1 MWFRVSAL
9 VVAAMLTSGA
19 DVAAQPSQLRVMA
32 APHARL
38 GSFRS
43 FHVLPTPLRA
53 DRAQR
58 RGSYDPM
65 AVRSRANRALWDE
78 VQRGLVDRGYVDSE
92 WMPDFV
98 VAIYA
103 SIDEQLDLDAW
114 LYGYTRAPKWWSLG
128 SLDDS
133 PTLFPA
139 GTVLVDVVDP
149 ETLDVLWRGA
159 GSATIAADPLEN
171 ARAVLA
177 VATTIVQRFPRAR
190 PVVIANARV
199 GASRSRLHQSDL
211 R

>member
-9 VVAAMLTSGA
+9 VVAGMVASVADLT
-19 DVAAQPSQLRVMA
+19 AQPSQVRVMA
-32 APHARL
+32 APHARI
-38 GSFRS
+38 GGFHS
-43 FHVLPTPLRA
+43 FHVLPTPLRV

-65 AVRSRANRALWDE
+65 AVHSRANRALWDA
-78 VQRGLVDRGYVDSE
+78 VQRGLVDRGYVDTE

-103 SIDEQLDLDAW
+103 SIDDRLDLDAW
-114 LYGYTRAPKWWSLG
+114 LYGYTHAPRWWSLG

-159 GSATIAADPLEN
+159 GSATITADPLEN
-171 ARAVLA
+171 AREVLA
-177 VATTIVQRFPRAR
+177 VATTIVQRFPHAR
-190 PVVIANARV
+190 PAVIAN
-199 GASRSRLHQSDL
+199 LP
-211 R
+211 

>member
-9 VVAAMLTSGA
+9 VVAGMLTSGA
-19 DVAAQPSQLRVMA
+19 DVTAQPSQVRVMA
-32 APHARL
+32 APHARIGGL
-38 GSFRS
+38 RS
-43 FHVLPTPLRA
+43 FHVLPTPVRA

-65 AVRSRANRALWDE
+65 AVHSRANRALWDA
-78 VQRGLVDRGYVDSE
+78 VQRGFVDRGFVDSE

-114 LYGYTRAPKWWSLG
+114 PYGYTHAPRWWSLG
-128 SLDDS
+128 RLDDS

-159 GSATIAADPLEN
+159 GSATITADPLEN
-171 ARAVLA
+171 TREVLA
-177 VATTIVQRFPRAR
+177 VATTIIQRFPRAQ
-190 PVVIANARV
+190 PVVIANTP
-199 GASRSRLHQSDL
+199 
-211 R
+211 